1 MKIAV
6 TGGAGFIASHIVSAY
21 VEAGHEVVVIDN
33 LSSGKRE
40 NVHSDARFIQMDINE
55 PSIAEIFT
63 NEKFDILN
71 HHAAQINVRYSVEH
85 PIEDAT
91 TNIIGS
97 LKLFTNAVQNG
108 VKKIIF
114 ASSAGTVYGDQMVY
128 PCDEL
133 HPTNPLSPYGVS
145 KISAEMYL
153 NALKINSGVSY
164 VALRYANI
172 FGPRQNPHGEAG
184 VVAIFLT
191 AFLKG
196 QQPSIFGD
204 GLQTRD
210 YVYVG
215 DAVQANISALQSEI
229 EGAFNISTS
238 KELTVI
244 DVYDAVCNALSI
256 KAERIHAPAKKGEP
270 RRGCYTNTKAHEI
283 MGWKPTFSFEEAIQL
298 TTEWFKTNIN
308 SI

>member
-21 VEAGHEVVVIDN
+21 IEAGHEVVVIDN

-40 NVHSDARFIQMDINE
+40 NVHNKARLIEIDIND
-55 PSIAEIFT
+55 PKIAEIFAQ
-63 NEKFDILN
+63 EKFDILN
-71 HHAAQINVRYSVEH
+71 HHAAQINVRYSVEQ
-85 PIEDAT
+85 PIDDAHI
-91 TNIIGS
+91 NVIGS
-97 LKLFTNAVQNG
+97 LNLFTNAVKNG
-108 VKKIIF
+108 VRKIIF
-114 ASSAGTVYGDQMVY
+114 ASSAGTVYGDQSVY

-153 NALKINSGVSY
+153 HTLRVSNGVSY
-164 VALRYANI
+164 TALRYSNV

-191 AFLKG
+191 AFLNGK
-196 QQPSIFGD
+196 QPSIFGD

-215 DAVQANISALQSEI
+215 DAVKANILALQPEI
-229 EGAFNISTS
+229 EGAFNISSS
-238 KELTVI
+238 KELSVH
-244 DVYDAVCNALSI
+244 DVYDTICNALSI
-256 KAERIHAPAKKGEP
+256 EADKIHTPAKKGEP
-270 RRGCYTNTKAHEI
+270 RRGCYANKKAEDVL
-283 MGWKPTFSFEEAIQL
+283 GWNPTYSFQEAIQL
-298 TTEWFKTNIN
+298 TTEWFKQNIG